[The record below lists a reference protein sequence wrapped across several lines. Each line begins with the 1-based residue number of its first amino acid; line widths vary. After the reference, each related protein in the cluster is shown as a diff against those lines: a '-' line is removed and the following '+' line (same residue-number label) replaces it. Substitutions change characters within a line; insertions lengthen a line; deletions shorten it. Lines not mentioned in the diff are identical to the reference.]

1 MIKAALFDL
10 DGTLLPMDEERFVHA
25 YFGAMCRKMCPHG
38 YEKDALIAAI
48 WRGTGAMV
56 KNNGAESNETVFWR
70 EFAKIFGERVFADKP
85 LFDEFYRV
93 EFPALSGTCG
103 YDPAAKETVAA
114 AKARGFRT
122 VLATN
127 PIFPA
132 AATMARVGWAGLS
145 PADFEFVTT
154 YETTGFCKPNPA
166 YYEEICRRLGLAPDE
181 CLMAGNNVEE
191 DMIAGTLGMQLFL
204 VTPCLI
210 NRENKDTSA
219 YPQGTLRDL
228 AKYFKNI

>member
-93 EFPALSGTCG
+93 EFPALSDTCG
-103 YDPAAKETVAA
+103 YDPAAKD
-114 AKARGFRT
+114 KGFSHRT
-122 VLATN
+122 CHQ
-127 PIFPA
+127 P
-132 AATMARVGWAGLS
+132 
-145 PADFEFVTT
+145 DFSRRRNH
-154 YETTGFCKPNPA
+154 GKSWLGGALP
-166 YYEEICRRLGLAPDE
+166 CRL
-181 CLMAGNNVEE
+181 
-191 DMIAGTLGMQLFL
+191 
-204 VTPCLI
+204 
-210 NRENKDTSA
+210 
-219 YPQGTLRDL
+219 
-228 AKYFKNI
+228 